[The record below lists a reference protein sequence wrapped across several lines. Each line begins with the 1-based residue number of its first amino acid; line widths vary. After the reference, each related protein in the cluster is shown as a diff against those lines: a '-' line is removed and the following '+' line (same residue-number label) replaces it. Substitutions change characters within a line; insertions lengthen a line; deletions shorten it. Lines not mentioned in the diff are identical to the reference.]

1 MQDREVMMTVTD
13 DEGGPGTIPATL
25 LIEFKNDLDQINSEV
40 GTQIRQKQR
49 EAQNARFCKWP
60 GQTSDGRQREK
71 NFKAAGKEVFPF
83 DGAPDSRN
91 RLADFVTNFR
101 AGVRFLSVL
110 RAAGIPDVQG
120 MEGQDVKLAAK
131 VKILLRHVIRN
142 QWGMD
147 FIRQVMLSAQ
157 YVEGNDPGACIVL
170 SSWRREM
177 GLEMEKVSLETVAER
192 LLEVAQQQVSS
203 VDGRV
208 SGEQPQQPTTENQQP
223 PESQTLDGATM
234 ETIAA
239 AIEMIRTPQR
249 AAEAAQLLVSLF
261 PDVKPK
267 RAKRMVKELREA
279 GETDFPK
286 AVQVINQPQVRTLKL
301 FEDIFINS
309 NTMDLD
315 NCRAH
320 IPELLTAVQLR
331 ERVISLEYDSKMVDE
346 MLGEGEF
353 EGRGT
358 VLGKTKLFST
368 EQTQLKTLNGETA
381 DPYKGL
387 VELVTTIFKASNE
400 DGMPMWYSVTWSTAL
415 DKAVS
420 ERQTL
425 YAHNRFPGVYL
436 SREVISKYLLDSRS
450 SAEIAMA
457 DQNLL
462 KMFTDLAGAAGQ
474 LKSLPP
480 MTEPLSRPHSYET
493 GLKPFGRVKE
503 KRPGDVRPMQMG
515 DYSRENVDIQEAIYK
530 RSCEYFGIPHKDVP
544 PLITDIEQQVMTLFF
559 TSGWGEVLGLTLK
572 LCQENMS
579 DEEMMLI
586 TGPDGAP
593 IAKSVS
599 EIRGGYNV
607 ILSYNP
613 ADLNPEMVMKKLDM
627 ISKFPLQWDTMSV
640 TQRDKLTQAGFYLID
655 PALGDSVLIP
665 EEMASTKEIEDEQR
679 LFTMIV
685 AAGVEPERVTEG
697 KNFALRLQWLQ
708 NQMQQNPEPVMK
720 APETNRLILEAH
732 MKHYEQMVTQQQNVQ
747 IGKEGSKKILG

>member
-1 MQDREVMMTVTD
+1 MKDREVMMTVTD
-13 DEGGPGTIPATL
+13 DEGGPGKLPVEL
-25 LIEFKNDLDQINSEV
+25 LTEFKNDLDQINSET
-40 GTQIRQKQR
+40 GMQIRQRQR

-60 GQTSDGRQREK
+60 GQSPDGRQRELLLK
-71 NFKAAGKEVFPF
+71 PLKKEAFPF
-83 DGAPDSRN
+83 EGAPDSRN

-142 QWGMD
+142 QWGLD

-157 YVEGNDPGACIVL
+157 YVEGNDPGGCIVL

-177 GLEMEKVSLETVAER
+177 GLEMEKVSLEDVAAR
-192 LLEVAQQQVSS
+192 LLEAAQQQVAS
-203 VDGRV
+203 GGGQAA
-208 SGEQPQQPTTENQQP
+208 GEQPQQPGQAQGQPEQQVI
-223 PESQTLDGATM
+223 SS
-234 ETIAA
+234 ETIENVEAA
-239 AIEMIRTPQR
+239 KQMIQTPQR

-267 RAKRMVKELREA
+267 RAKRMVKELRED
-279 GETDFPK
+279 GQTDFPK
-286 AVQVINQPQVRTLKL
+286 EVQAINQPQVRTLKL

-331 ERVISLEYDSKMVDE
+331 ERVVSMGYNQAVVNE
-346 MLGEGEF
+346 MLGEGGF
-353 EGRGT
+353 DGRGN
-358 VLGKTKLFST
+358 VLGRTKLFET
-368 EQTQLKTLNGETA
+368 EQTQLKNLNGEA
-381 DPYKGL
+381 SDPYKGL
-387 VELVTTIFKASNE
+387 LELVTTIYKASNE

-503 KRPGDVRPMQMG
+503 KRPGDVKPMQMG
-515 DYSRENVDIQEAIYK
+515 EYSRENVDMQETIK
-530 RSCEYFGIPHKDVP
+530 RNSCEYFGIPHKDVP

-559 TSGWGEVLGLTLK
+559 TAGWGEVLGLTLK

-579 DEEMMLI
+579 DEEMMQI

-593 IAKSVS
+593 IAKSVA

-613 ADLNPEMVMKKLDM
+613 SDLDPEKVGKKLDL
-627 ISKFPLQWDTMSV
+627 IGKFPLQWDTMSV
-640 TQRDKLTQAGFYLID
+640 TQRDKLTAAAFYLID

-665 EEMASTKEIEDEQR
+665 EETASAKEIEDEQR

-697 KNFALRLQWLQ
+697 RNFALRLQWLQ
-708 NQMQQNPEPVMK
+708 NQMKQNPEPVMR

-732 MKHYEQMVTQQQNVQ
+732 MKYYEQMVTQQQNVQ
-747 IGKEGSKKILG
+747 IGKEGSKRILG